1 MTKKTRSKEELLFKL
16 GTLKLK
22 QYPVSKFK
30 RWMVDEDDK
39 SIWKNRKI
47 DTVVNAF
54 YVAVFETWRNNLIC
68 RTFYVCQMWWQ
79 KEKETRVFEVKRQ
92 LSGCSE
98 QLIRRL
104 YSPCFAG
111 GIKCWI
117 YDDAPY
123 YYRERS
129 SDEWQLKRSNS
140 YNLALANSTYY
151 GGSYLCDNW
160 YILNDKQEII
170 EMLKRTDY
178 RYSAFEYS
186 DYGYHEIFDYL
197 LIYEKHPAVEMIV
210 KMGLGYLIRD
220 DKRTIRW
227 KRKGLAILGIEKK
240 DVSLLRKLK
249 IPLADFRANKKYIYK
264 LGITHTD
271 DYYCLTRVI
280 AISKIKYAGINVSKY
295 SYEYFKNQGYFSST
309 FAKDY
314 YRFCE
319 ELGIPM
325 THENRYP
332 ADMEAAHDKLS
343 AKIEARRNPEFEA
356 MIIDRVNKSLSKYR
370 YTDEDLLITPANSI
384 EDLINES
391 KELHH
396 CVRTYYKRYA
406 KGETSIFLIRQCSE
420 PNKPYFTLELKD
432 KKVEQ
437 LRGEHNCSP
446 SETVIDFVRQWAAKY
461 KFTGAYVGKEGAIYE
476 MG

>member
-92 LSGCSE
+92 LSGCSK

-104 YSPCFAG
+104 YSPCLTG

-117 YDDAPY
+117 YDDAPW
-123 YYRERS
+123 YYREERC
-129 SDEWQLKRSNS
+129 SDDWQLKSS
-140 YNLALANSTYY
+140 SSFNLATANNVYY
-151 GGSYLCDNW
+151 GGSYLVDNW

-170 EMLKRTDY
+170 NMLWETDY
-178 RYSAFEYS
+178 KYSGFEYS

-197 LIYEKHPAVEMIV
+197 LMYDKHPAVEMIV
-210 KMGLGYLIRD
+210 KIGLGYLIRE

-227 KRKGLAILGIEKK
+227 RRKGLAILGIEKK

-249 IPLADFRANKKYIYK
+249 IPLADFRKNKKYIYK
-264 LGITHTD
+264 FGINKID
-271 DYYCLTRVI
+271 DYYCLVRLI
-280 AISKIKYAGINVSKY
+280 EISKIKYARINISKF
-295 SYEYFKNQGYFSST
+295 SLDYFKHQGYSNSLL
-309 FAKDY
+309 ARDY

-332 ADMEAAHDKLS
+332 TDMKSAHDKLS

-420 PNKPYFTLELKD
+420 PNKPYFTLELKG

-437 LRGEHNCSP
+437 LRGEHNCIP
-446 SETVIDFVRQWAAKY
+446 TLPVVNFANKWANNFNFKGYAK
-461 KFTGAYVGKEGAIYE
+461 GNLRYE